1 LAEFFGHNSTII
13 KYLNKLSFDIIRNMV
28 KNQQIIRKVWKNV
41 KNNQLLITIP
51 KEQGIKD
58 GDYVVVKK
66 VNVDAL

>member
-1 LAEFFGHNSTII
+1 
-13 KYLNKLSFDIIRNMV
+13 MV
-28 KNQQIIRKVWKNV
+28 KNKQIIRKVWKNV

-66 VNVDAL
+66 VNVDEL